1 MRKPDKH
8 VIGIGFWIGG
18 AVFSMINI
26 FKILTHAN
34 ILPYDYIMTGI
45 AVIFILLSLILFRK
59 KNKGDN
65 RDTTNKYAFG
75 ISFWIG
81 GGIYS
86 LINMIM
92 NLKNAPQRN
101 ILSYNYL
108 ILGVAVIGMILN
120 IILLIK
126 GRKNEEV

>member
-1 MRKPDKH
+1 MKKPDRRL
-8 VIGIGFWIGG
+8 IGIGFWIGG
-18 AVFSMINI
+18 GVFSLINI

-34 ILPYDYIMTGI
+34 ILLYDYIMTGV
-45 AVIFILLSLILFRK
+45 AVIFIMLSLILFRK
-59 KNKGDN
+59 KNNGNN
-65 RDTTNKYAFG
+65 RDATDKYSFG

-92 NLKNAPQRN
+92 NLNNTSQSN
-101 ILSYNYL
+101 ILLYNYL
-108 ILGVAVIGMILN
+108 ITGVAVIGMILN

-126 GRKNEEV
+126 GKK